1 MGLPAASGS
10 PGTNRLGSL
19 RLFALCCFPR
29 PRPAR
34 ARPGSVGLACPARRA
49 VLPGVHGGC
58 WAPRHPRRARLRR
71 LGQAGCAEVLGTGG
85 AALGAS
91 RRLGQAGAVPE
102 LLVALGSAEAEEC
115 AWLGWS
121 PVRGASAPWGVLVS
135 LWLRVRPAGSSLPA
149 PDTVPVV
156 LPVLGAGAGSG
167 LSPCCGLCSGCSGLR
182 RESCSRGRGLHRRGC
197 AGLDVPALGWCAP
210 SPCGAAMASVGLSV
224 DAGIVARLRPWGV
237 R

>member
-34 ARPGSVGLACPARRA
+34 ARPGSVGLAHPAPRA

-58 WAPRHPRRARLRR
+58 RAPPHPRRARLRR

-91 RRLGQAGAVPE
+91 WRLGQAGAVPVP
-102 LLVALGSAEAEEC
+102 LVAFGSEAAEER

-121 PVRGASAPWGVLVS
+121 PGRGASAPRGALVS
-135 LWLRVRPAGSSLPA
+135 PWLRVRPAGSSLPL

-156 LPVLGAGAGSG
+156 LPVLGAGTGSG
-167 LSPCCGLCSGCSGLR
+167 LSPCCGLCSGCSGQR
-182 RESCSRGRGLHRRGC
+182 RESCSRGRGLRQRGC
-197 AGLDVPALGWCAP
+197 AGLDVPALGWCEP
-210 SPCGAAMASVGLSV
+210 SPCGARVALVGLSV
-224 DAGIVARLRPWGV
+224 DAGIVARLRTQRG